1 MVAGWLAAAAMAA
14 LVMAA
19 YSWSLVVLAD
29 TLLGLQQ
36 AFCWS
41 TAIFVAVDLLGPARR
56 GVAVGLIETLGYTAV
71 ASSGPFVSALGRVE
85 GGVWRL
91 YASLLGLA
99 LVCAAVSVGCLRDSR
114 EIARRE
120 EAVADGAAADGTA
133 AGEAAPAA
141 EAEEQRAASATR
153 RGAASGAVVEWP
165 SGRRDAWPVHRMAC
179 AQASCLDPALM
190 ALCAAGLALNLS
202 TAFAWGA
209 MTRWL
214 AARDGGSGGS
224 AAVPPRAPAAHSN
237 PQPSHKPL
245 PSPWPRPWPRPSPWP
260 SPWPS
265 PLPSPSPP
273 PAPSPPPLPLALAPP
288 LPLAPPLGAP
298 SLALQEG
305 PTGPTEKEPQVP
317 VRPAEGCAGPAPA
330 AGP

>member
-1 MVAGWLAAAAMAA
+1 MGMLLRGSRAQLALVGALVFATGWTVGVSKFSQVLMTSAGGKFETASEQRAESFLITFGLAKAFGNLLVGAAADAHGRRVCMVAGWLAAAAMAA

-19 YSWSLVVLAD
+19 SSWSLVVLAD
-29 TLLGLQQ
+29 ALLGLQQ

-41 TAIFVAVDLLGPARR
+41 TAIFVAVDLLGPTRR
-56 GVAVGLIETLGYTAV
+56 GVAVGLVETLGYTAV
-71 ASSGPFVSALGRVE
+71 ASSGPFVSALGSEVE

-141 EAEEQRAASATR
+141 EAEERAASATR
-153 RGAASGAVVEWP
+153 RGAASDAVVEWP

-224 AAVPPRAPAAHSN
+224 AAVPPPARAAHPN
-237 PQPSHKPL
+237 
-245 PSPWPRPWPRPSPWP
+245 RPP
-260 SPWPS
+260 
-265 PLPSPSPP
+265 
-273 PAPSPPPLPLALAPP
+273 
-288 LPLAPPLGAP
+288 
-298 SLALQEG
+298 
-305 PTGPTEKEPQVP
+305 
-317 VRPAEGCAGPAPA
+317 
-330 AGP
+330 

>member
-1 MVAGWLAAAAMAA
+1 MGMLLRGSRAQLALVGALVFATGWTVGVSKFSQVLMTSAGGKFETASEQRAESFLITFGLAKAFGNLLVGAAADAHGRRVCMVAGWLAAAAMAA

-19 YSWSLVVLAD
+19 SSWSLVVLAD
-29 TLLGLQQ
+29 ALLGLQQ

-71 ASSGPFVSALGRVE
+71 ASSGPFVSALGSDVE

-99 LVCAAVSVGCLRDSR
+99 LVCAAVSVGCLRESR

-133 AGEAAPAA
+133 ADGAAAGEAAPTA
-141 EAEEQRAASATR
+141 EAEERTASARR

-209 MTRWL
+209 MTR
-214 AARDGGSGGS
+214 
-224 AAVPPRAPAAHSN
+224 
-237 PQPSHKPL
+237 
-245 PSPWPRPWPRPSPWP
+245 
-260 SPWPS
+260 
-265 PLPSPSPP
+265 
-273 PAPSPPPLPLALAPP
+273 
-288 LPLAPPLGAP
+288 
-298 SLALQEG
+298 
-305 PTGPTEKEPQVP
+305 
-317 VRPAEGCAGPAPA
+317 
-330 AGP
+330 